1 MQQHYLAATDILNW
15 THPEALQ
22 LARQLAGDDRDVT
35 AIAKRCFEWVRDEI
49 KHSYDYRM
57 NPLTCAASDVLR
69 HGTGFCYAK
78 SHLLAAL
85 LRANHLPAGLCYQR
99 LRLDD
104 ESSPFCL
111 HGLVAVFL
119 PEIGWYRIDPRGNKP
134 GVNAQFTPPREQ
146 LAFSVNFG
154 GEALFQEIWPEP
166 LPIIVRFLQQQI
178 PVEKAWEQLPDIDI
192 LPNHPV

>member
-1 MQQHYLAATDILNW
+1 MQHYLAETDILNW
-15 THPEALQ
+15 THPDVLQ
-22 LARQLAGDDRDVT
+22 LAQQLAGDDHNVT

-57 NPLTCAASDVLR
+57 NPLTCAASEVLQ

-85 LRANHLPAGLCYQR
+85 LRANRIPVGLCYQR
-99 LRLDD
+99 LSLNDD
-104 ESSPFCL
+104 GAPFCL
-111 HGLVAVFL
+111 HGLVVVFL

-146 LAFSVNFG
+146 LAFSVKFD

-166 LPIIVRFLQQQI
+166 LPLIVRFLQQQI
-178 PVEKAWEQLPDIDI
+178 PVEEAWEQLPDIEI